1 MWRILLGL
9 ISFWMSIRVTPKKI
23 TDYLE
28 SKGAGTK
35 NNLEFVTPETVRAC
49 AVQLKCRWYESL
61 FDFLDE
67 MHRIT
72 RDAVENGAQ
81 MVVFPEYIGLA
92 PLTMVPNIKRMLEH
106 LVKSGD
112 LNDPDRLDLDSK
124 WSKWIAE
131 AFHHFL
137 YETYVYTFGTLARLY
152 KVYIVAGTTLL
163 YDQGALSNSCAVF
176 APDGS
181 TAGFQGKT
189 SSIGLDR
196 QLGAEPSSEIEV
208 IDTPMGK
215 LSVIIGSD
223 VYYFENFRIAKA
235 HGAQMIAVPDSKGGI
250 LCNLLRCRAGE
261 QQMYTVYSCYA
272 GLAANTRAGIFC
284 PPQAGPRRSGITAVA
299 ESTDTEPVTARI
311 NLTKLDVGVNL
322 EAGEPNY
329 EFLQG
334 DYLHSYCYCG
344 ALPIVEV
351 HPEEEETPAVA
362 AAE

>member
-1 MWRILLGL
+1 MWRILLGFL
-9 ISFWMSIRVTPKKI
+9 SFWMSIRVTPKKI

-28 SKGAGTK
+28 SKGCTAKT
-35 NNLEFVTPETVRAC
+35 NLEYATQETVRVC
-49 AVQLKCRWYESL
+49 AVQLKNRWYDNL
-61 FDFLDE
+61 FDYLDE
-67 MHRIT
+67 MYRLT
-72 RDAVENGAQ
+72 KEAVENGAQ
-81 MVVFPEYIGLA
+81 MIVFPEYIGLA
-92 PLTMVPNIKRMLEH
+92 PLTIIPNIKRMLNK
-106 LVKSGD
+106 LVISGD
-112 LNDPDRLDLDSK
+112 LKNPDRLELDEK

-137 YETYVYTFGTLARLY
+137 YEMYVYTFGTLARIH

-163 YDQGALSNSCAVF
+163 YEQGVLTNSSAVF

-189 SSIGLDR
+189 SSIGLDK

-208 IDTPMGK
+208 IETPLGK

-235 HGAQMIAVPDSKGGI
+235 HGAQIIAVPDSKGGI

-284 PPQAGPRRSGITAVA
+284 PPQAGPRRSGITAIA
-299 ESTDTEPVTARI
+299 KTTDTAVVTARVD
-311 NLTKLDVGVNL
+311 LTKLDPGVNL

-329 EFLQG
+329 EFIQG
-334 DYLHSYCYCG
+334 DFLHSYCYCG
-344 ALPIVEV
+344 ALPIMNAQSDEKAS
-351 HPEEEETPAVA
+351 AVTA
-362 AAE
+362 SK